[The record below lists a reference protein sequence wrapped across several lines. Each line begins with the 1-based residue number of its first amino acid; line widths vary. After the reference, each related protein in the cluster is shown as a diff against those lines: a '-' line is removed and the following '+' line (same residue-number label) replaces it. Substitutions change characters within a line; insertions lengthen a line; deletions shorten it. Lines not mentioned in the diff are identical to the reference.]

1 MFSHWHYAGAEVPQ
15 NQKELDEYNEQ
26 YDSEGTIRERY
37 DGETIGRPTDDY
49 HHGGSEDEYSSSRG
63 LVHEDLFLSPTP
75 EWREKRH
82 MRMRKTERGK
92 MTPDLIHEKELCE
105 LASICENLS
114 ECIEFLKSKERWS
127 ILPGDETQIERI
139 NKTRDYISRLTKRL
153 EEYEC
158 LLSDT

>member
-15 NQKELDEYNEQ
+15 NQKELDEYNE
-26 YDSEGTIRERY
+26 RY

-49 HHGGSEDEYSSSRG
+49 HHGG

-158 LLSDT
+158 LLSNT

>member
-1 MFSHWHYAGAEVPQ
+1 MFSHWHYAGALVPQ

-37 DGETIGRPTDDY
+37 DCETIGRPTDDY
-49 HHGGSEDEYSSSRG
+49 HHGG

-158 LLSDT
+158 LLSNT

>member
-15 NQKELDEYNEQ
+15 NQKELDEYNE
-26 YDSEGTIRERY
+26 RY
-37 DGETIGRPTDDY
+37 DCETIGRPTDDY

-158 LLSDT
+158 LLSNT